1 MGLMAVVASLAPRAP
16 APPPTRRAGAGTP
29 PSSTPGSDAIVHAVD
44 EADVAQ
50 TLSAAAG
57 AKPKTVQ
64 AQLGDQVRLT
74 VDAATIDSVALGDL
88 ATQPVEPGLPATF
101 ELLADTPGSY
111 PLVLTSDERTIGT
124 LQVR

>member
-50 TLSAAAG
+50 TLPAAAG

-64 AQLGDQVRLT
+64 AQVGDQVRLT
-74 VDAATIDSVALGDL
+74 AGGATIDSGEPRAL
-88 ATQPVEPGLPATF
+88 APQPVEPGLPATF
-101 ELLADTPGSY
+101 ELLADTPGTY
-111 PLVLTSDERTIGT
+111 PLVLNSDQRTI
-124 LQVR
+124 